1 MRVHFGRRLAVI
13 VRLSISHILLLPATK
28 PFKQQV
34 PASSYVDSLA
44 HGNTVIPKGP
54 NWPFH
59 YPRIMSESCRSL
71 TKGVVLCSGAMSSR
85 SSTES
90 LVAQAG

>member
-13 VRLSISHILLLPATK
+13 VRLSISHIFLLPATK

-54 NWPFH
+54 K
-59 YPRIMSESCRSL
+59 SCRSL
-71 TKGVVLCSGAMSSR
+71 TKGVALCSGAISSR
-85 SSTES
+85 SSTDS